1 MSIKRVISGLIGF
14 PIVALVL
21 IFGNQIVIDIAF
33 AIIAAMSFHEYSHA
47 FKVIDKAKPLTWLGY
62 LACVTIAL
70 IHVFPREYLML
81 IIGAVV
87 PIAILLCFAQIL
99 ITKMKTTIID
109 AAVTLFGI
117 CYIVIFL
124 MFMPIIKADEN
135 GVFLIWYAMFA
146 SWGTDIFA
154 YVCGKLIGKHKFS
167 KISPNKTI
175 EGCVGG
181 TVGALIIILIYTVII
196 NNLCGMNINYILI
209 TVIGLILSLL
219 SQMGDFAASSI
230 KRYTGIKDYG
240 HLIPGHGGM
249 LDRIDSIIFIA
260 PFAYFLLVLI

>member
-1 MSIKRVISGLIGF
+1 MNVKRVITGVVGF

-21 IFGNQIVIDIAF
+21 VFGNQILIDIAF
-33 AIIAAMSFHEYSHA
+33 AIIAIMSFHEFAHA
-47 FKVIDKAKPLTWLGY
+47 FKVSNKANPLTWLGY
-62 LACVTIAL
+62 LACITIAL
-70 IHVFPREYLML
+70 IHIIPKEYLIL
-81 IIGAVV
+81 TIGAVA
-87 PIAILLCFAQIL
+87 PIAILICFMQIL

-124 MFMPIIKADEN
+124 MFIPIIRSMEN
-135 GVFLIWYAMFA
+135 GVFLIWYVIFA
-146 SWGTDIFA
+146 AWGTDVFA
-154 YVCGKLIGKHKFS
+154 YVFGKLIGKHKFS

-181 TVGALIIILIYTVII
+181 TLGSMLMTIIYTIIINTF
-196 NNLCGMNINYILI
+196 CGLNINYLLI
-209 TVIGLILSLL
+209 GVIGLILSVL

-230 KRYTGIKDYG
+230 KRFTGIKDYSN
-240 HLIPGHGGM
+240 LIPGHGGM

>member
-1 MSIKRVISGLIGF
+1 MNLKRILTGVIGL

-21 IFGNQIVIDIAF
+21 ILGNRIIIDIAF
-33 AIIAAMSFHEYSHA
+33 AIIAGMSFYEYAHA
-47 FKVIDKAKPLTWLGY
+47 FIVNEKAKPLTWLGL
-62 LACVTIAL
+62 LACATIAL
-70 IHVFPREYLML
+70 IHIFPREYIIL

-87 PIAILLCFAQIL
+87 PIAIFLCFAQIL

-109 AAVTLFGI
+109 SAVTVFGI

-124 MFMPIIKADEN
+124 MFIPIIRAAEN
-135 GVFLIWYAMFA
+135 GVFLIWYVIFA
-146 SWGTDIFA
+146 AWGTDVFAFIF
-154 YVCGKLIGKHKFS
+154 GRLIGKHKFS

-175 EGCVGG
+175 EGCVAG
-181 TVGALIIILIYTVII
+181 TIGAVVLVLIYTVLI
-196 NNLCGMNINYILI
+196 NNFAGTNINYIS
-209 TVIGLILSLL
+209 IGIVGFMLSVL
-219 SQMGDFAASSI
+219 SQIGDFAASSI
-230 KRYTGIKDYG
+230 KRFAGIKDFS

>member
-47 FKVIDKAKPLTWLGY
+47 FKVSDKAKPLTWLGY

-124 MFMPIIKADEN
+124 MFMPIIRTAEN
-135 GVFLIWYAMFA
+135 GVFLIWYVMFA

-181 TVGALIIILIYTVII
+181 TIGAVIMILIYTTII
-196 NNLCGMNINYILI
+196 NNLCGMNINYVL
-209 TVIGLILSLL
+209 VAGIGLILSLL

-230 KRYTGIKDYG
+230 KRFTGIKDYSN
-240 HLIPGHGGM
+240 LIPGHGGM

>member
-47 FKVIDKAKPLTWLGY
+47 FKVSDKAKPLTWLGY

-124 MFMPIIKADEN
+124 MFMPIIRAAEN
-135 GVFLIWYAMFA
+135 GVFLIWYVMFA

-181 TVGALIIILIYTVII
+181 TIGAVLMILIYTIII
-196 NNLCGMNINYILI
+196 NNLLVAG
-209 TVIGLILSLL
+209 IGLILSLL

-230 KRYTGIKDYG
+230 KRYTGIKDYSN
-240 HLIPGHGGM
+240 LIPGHGGM

>member
-47 FKVIDKAKPLTWLGY
+47 FKVSDKAKPLTWLGY

-124 MFMPIIKADEN
+124 MFMPIIRTAEN
-135 GVFLIWYAMFA
+135 GVFLIWYVMFA

-181 TVGALIIILIYTVII
+181 TIGAVIMILIYTIII
-196 NNLCGMNINYILI
+196 NNLCGMNINYVL
-209 TVIGLILSLL
+209 VASIGLILSLL

-230 KRYTGIKDYG
+230 KRFTGIKDYSN
-240 HLIPGHGGM
+240 LIPGHGGM

>member
-47 FKVIDKAKPLTWLGY
+47 FKVSDKAKPLTWLGY

-124 MFMPIIKADEN
+124 MFMPIIRTAEN
-135 GVFLIWYAMFA
+135 GVFLIWYVMFA

-181 TVGALIIILIYTVII
+181 TIGAVIMILIYTIII
-196 NNLCGMNINYILI
+196 NNLCGMNINYVL
-209 TVIGLILSLL
+209 VACIGLILSLL

-230 KRYTGIKDYG
+230 KRFTGIKDYSN
-240 HLIPGHGGM
+240 LIPGHGGM

>member
-1 MSIKRVISGLIGF
+1 MSIKRVISGIIGF
-14 PIVALVL
+14 PIVALIL

-33 AIIAAMSFHEYSHA
+33 AIIAALSFHEYAHA
-47 FKVIDKAKPLTWLGY
+47 FKVSNKANPLTWLGY

-70 IHVFPREYLML
+70 IHVFPKEYLIL
-81 IIGAVV
+81 IIGSVA
-87 PIAILLCFAQIL
+87 PIAILLSFAQIL
-99 ITKMKTTIID
+99 ITKMKTTVID

-124 MFMPIIKADEN
+124 MFMPIIRADEK

-249 LDRIDSIIFIA
+249 LDRIDSLLFLA
-260 PFAYFLLVLI
+260 PFAYALFTLL

>member
-47 FKVIDKAKPLTWLGY
+47 FKVSDKAKPLTWLGY

-124 MFMPIIKADEN
+124 MFMPIIRTAEN
-135 GVFLIWYAMFA
+135 GVFLIWYVMFA

-175 EGCVGG
+175 EGCIGG
-181 TVGALIIILIYTVII
+181 TIGAVALILIYTIVL
-196 NNLCGMNINYILI
+196 NNVCGMNINYLLI
-209 TVIGLILSLL
+209 GAIGLILSIL

-230 KRYTGIKDYG
+230 KRFTGIKDYSN
-240 HLIPGHGGM
+240 LIPGHGGM

>member
-47 FKVIDKAKPLTWLGY
+47 FKVSDKAKPLTWLGY

-124 MFMPIIKADEN
+124 MFMPIIRTAEN
-135 GVFLIWYAMFA
+135 GVFLIWYVMFA

-181 TVGALIIILIYTVII
+181 TIGAVIMILIYTIR
-196 NNLCGMNINYILI
+196 MNINYVL
-209 TVIGLILSLL
+209 VAGIGLILSLL

-230 KRYTGIKDYG
+230 KRFTGIKDYSN
-240 HLIPGHGGM
+240 LIPGHGGM

>member
-47 FKVIDKAKPLTWLGY
+47 FKVSDKAKPLTWLGY

-124 MFMPIIKADEN
+124 VFMPIIRTAEN
-135 GVFLIWYAMFA
+135 GVFLIWYVMFA

-181 TVGALIIILIYTVII
+181 TVGAVIMILIYTVII
-196 NNLCGMNINYILI
+196 NNLCGMNINYILVA
-209 TVIGLILSLL
+209 TIGIILSLL

-230 KRYTGIKDYG
+230 KRFTGIKDYSN
-240 HLIPGHGGM
+240 LIPGHGGM

>member
-47 FKVIDKAKPLTWLGY
+47 FKVSDKAKPLTWLGY

-124 MFMPIIKADEN
+124 MFMPIIRAAEN
-135 GVFLIWYAMFA
+135 GVFLIWYVMFA

-175 EGCVGG
+175 EGLIGG
-181 TVGALIIILIYTVII
+181 LVMGTFVASTFYYVVIDPKISLAILIF
-196 NNLCGMNINYILI
+196 I
-209 TVIGLILSLL
+209 TLFLALVGQL
-219 SQMGDFAASSI
+219 GDLVFSSI
-230 KRYTGIKDYG
+230 KRTFGVKDFSS
-240 HLIPGHGGM
+240 LIPGHGGI
-249 LDRIDSIIFIA
+249 LDRFDSLIFVILS
-260 PFAYFLLVLI
+260 FILVMGVI

>member
-47 FKVIDKAKPLTWLGY
+47 FKVSDKAKPLTWLGY

-124 MFMPIIKADEN
+124 MFMPIIRTAEN
-135 GVFLIWYAMFA
+135 GVFLIWYVMFA

-181 TVGALIIILIYTVII
+181 TIGAVI
-196 NNLCGMNINYILI
+196 M
-209 TVIGLILSLL
+209 LSL
-219 SQMGDFAASSI
+219 I
-230 KRYTGIKDYG
+230 HI
-240 HLIPGHGGM
+240 
-249 LDRIDSIIFIA
+249 
-260 PFAYFLLVLI
+260 

>member
-47 FKVIDKAKPLTWLGY
+47 FKVSDKAKPLTWLGY

-124 MFMPIIKADEN
+124 MFMPIIRTAEN
-135 GVFLIWYAMFA
+135 GVFLIWYVMFA

-181 TVGALIIILIYTVII
+181 TIGAVIMILIYTIII
-196 NNLCGMNINYILI
+196 NNLCGMNINY
-209 TVIGLILSLL
+209 VFVAGIGLILSLL

-230 KRYTGIKDYG
+230 KRFTGIKDYSN
-240 HLIPGHGGM
+240 LIPGHGGM

>member
-1 MSIKRVISGLIGF
+1 MSIKRYISGLIGF

-21 IFGNQIVIDIAF
+21 IFGNQVLIDIAF
-33 AIIAAMSFHEYSHA
+33 AIIAAISFHEYAHA
-47 FKVIDKAKPLTWLGY
+47 FKISNKANPITWIGY
-62 LACVTIAL
+62 LACATIAL
-70 IHVFPREYLML
+70 IHVFPKEYLIF
-81 IIGAVV
+81 IIGAVA
-87 PIAILLCFAQIL
+87 PLAILLNFAQIL

-124 MFMPIIKADEN
+124 MFMPIIRASEN
-135 GVFLIWYAMFA
+135 GAFLIWYAMFA

-154 YVCGKLIGKHKFS
+154 YICGKLIGKHKFS

-181 TVGALIIILIYTVII
+181 TLGAIIMILIYTVII

-209 TVIGLILSLL
+209 TIIGLVLSLL

>member
-47 FKVIDKAKPLTWLGY
+47 FKVSDKAKPLTWLGY

-117 CYIVIFL
+117 
-124 MFMPIIKADEN
+124 
-135 GVFLIWYAMFA
+135 WYVMFA

-181 TVGALIIILIYTVII
+181 TIGAVIMILIYTIII
-196 NNLCGMNINYILI
+196 NNLCGMNINYVL
-209 TVIGLILSLL
+209 VAGIGLILSLL

-230 KRYTGIKDYG
+230 KRFTGIKDYSN
-240 HLIPGHGGM
+240 LIPGHGGM

>member
-47 FKVIDKAKPLTWLGY
+47 FKVSDKAKPLTWLGY

-124 MFMPIIKADEN
+124 MFMPIIRTAEN
-135 GVFLIWYAMFA
+135 GVFLIWYVMFA

-154 YVCGKLIGKHKFS
+154 YVCGKLI
-167 KISPNKTI
+167 

-181 TVGALIIILIYTVII
+181 TIGAVIMILIYTIII
-196 NNLCGMNINYILI
+196 NNLCGMNINYVL
-209 TVIGLILSLL
+209 VAGIGLILSLL

-230 KRYTGIKDYG
+230 KRFTGIKDYSN
-240 HLIPGHGGM
+240 LIPGHGGM

>member
-47 FKVIDKAKPLTWLGY
+47 FKVSDKAKPLTWLGY

-124 MFMPIIKADEN
+124 MFMPIIFN
-135 GVFLIWYAMFA
+135 M
-146 SWGTDIFA
+146 
-154 YVCGKLIGKHKFS
+154 VCNVCIMGNRYF
-167 KISPNKTI
+167 
-175 EGCVGG
+175 CVC
-181 TVGALIIILIYTVII
+181 L
-196 NNLCGMNINYILI
+196 
-209 TVIGLILSLL
+209 
-219 SQMGDFAASSI
+219 
-230 KRYTGIKDYG
+230 R
-240 HLIPGHGGM
+240 
-249 LDRIDSIIFIA
+249 
-260 PFAYFLLVLI
+260 